1 MLARPGHN
9 ICPLPFDEL
18 LISRCDARA
27 GASHAREPAG
37 GQPAGR
43 LPWGPAPAPVAR
55 APRAQRRVPSEEVSI
70 ERERCWSAP
79 SASQGQP
86 FHVCYADHNHAPF
99 TTRTPSARNNARGN
113 AAALLP
119 TRPGTCSVHDSNLA
133 IDDTITTPARRCAWC
148 ASATQRTKPRGAD
161 QTPFAPLH
169 DRWFFPQHPVWQSDF
184 SPDQS
189 HHRPSCT
196 TKTAAVRFGPPALQP
211 RGQRHCHGRP
221 TAPCPKH
228 SAPIIAMK
236 APPRRLVALSPATLP
251 PSIHHGITS
260 IGRAGGGQVRTH
272 RSHHASPLLGLR
284 GRSAVRRSCLSASS
298 LQAPSPV

>member
-1 MLARPGHN
+1 MLTRPGHN

-86 FHVCYADHNHAPF
+86 FHMCYADHNHAPF

-119 TRPGTCSVHDSNLA
+119 TRPVTCSVQDSNLA
-133 IDDTITTPARRCAWC
+133 IDDTIAIPARRC

-161 QTPFAPLH
+161 QTPFVAH
-169 DRWFFPQHPVWQSDF
+169 HAMTGGFFPSTRLLAIRLFARPVPPPPQL
-184 SPDQS
+184 
-189 HHRPSCT
+189 HHQNSRRPIRPSCAT
-196 TKTAAVRFGPPALQP
+196 TPWTASLP
-211 RGQRHCHGRP
+211 RE
-221 TAPCPKH
+221 AD
-228 SAPIIAMK
+228 
-236 APPRRLVALSPATLP
+236 
-251 PSIHHGITS
+251 
-260 IGRAGGGQVRTH
+260 
-272 RSHHASPLLGLR
+272 
-284 GRSAVRRSCLSASS
+284 SAV
-298 LQAPSPV
+298 PET